1 MQIEQ
6 ESSLKARLEQSLMV
20 VTDTDVL
27 PGTKQSSE
35 SAVQDTSMR
44 DRQVERSYSSETQQS
59 GVV

>member
-35 SAVQDTSMR
+35 SAVQAMR